1 MLTLKESDITLDCQA
16 NSKPQAVQLV
26 ATALNVK
33 GLVSPSYVEG
43 MLERESQSSTYLGNG
58 IAIPHGTTQTRD
70 LVKKTG
76 VSIHHFPKGIDWGNG
91 NIAYLVI
98 GIAAQSDEHLGILKQ
113 LTNVLSEDEVQ
124 EKLKGATKAIE
135 ILDILNG
142 KNSAK
147 PVLEKTSILMDFPA
161 SDMVQLTAVAAG
173 ILKNQEKCD
182 HNTIGD
188 LLSSEP
194 NHLGQGLW
202 IASSNKSVLNTGI
215 SLVSVTDSFTFQGK
229 EVKALIAVVAIDE
242 SHIPCLSALQGIIER
257 GEQSTLFSSSP
268 SQVLAMLSSKENDSE
283 TSIIASANE
292 LEAVFKIRNEHGL
305 HARPGAMLV
314 AEAKKFEST
323 IKVENLNS
331 EGKPANA
338 KSLMKVIAL
347 GVKRGNEL
355 KFTAS
360 GSDAQQALDA
370 IGVAIE
376 SGLGEG

>member
-1 MLTLKESDITLDCQA
+1 MLTLKESDITLGCQA
-16 NSKPQAVQLV
+16 GSKPQAIQLV
-26 ATALNVK
+26 ATTLNAKELVESNYVK
-33 GLVSPSYVEG
+33 G

-58 IAIPHGTTQTRD
+58 IAIPHGTTDTRK

-76 VSIHHFPKGIDWGNG
+76 VSIHHFPQGVDWGNG
-91 NIAYLVI
+91 NSVYLAI
-98 GIAAQSDEHLGILKQ
+98 GIAAQSDEHLSILKQ
-113 LTNVLSEDEVQ
+113 LTNVLSEDDVQ
-124 EKLKGATKAIE
+124 DKLKVATKAIE

-142 KNSAK
+142 KSSAK
-147 PVLEKTSILMDFPA
+147 PVLEETSILIDFPA
-161 SDMVQLTAVAAG
+161 TDMVQLTAVAAG
-173 ILKNQEKCD
+173 ILKNQEKCS
-182 HNTIGD
+182 HNTISD

-194 NHLGQGLW
+194 THLGQGLW
-202 IASSNKSVLNTGI
+202 MASSSKSVLNTGF
-215 SLVSVTDSFTFQGK
+215 SFVSVTDSFTFQGK

-242 SHIPCLSALQGIIER
+242 SHIPYLTALQNIIER
-257 GEQSTLFSSSP
+257 GEQSTLLSSSA
-268 SQVLAMLSSKENDSE
+268 SQVLGMLSSKEVDNNAPTVD
-283 TSIIASANE
+283 SANE

-331 EGKPANA
+331 DGKPANA

-360 GSDAQQALDA
+360 GIDAQQALDA

>member
-1 MLTLKESDITLDCQA
+1 MLTLKESDITLGCQA
-16 NSKPQAVQLV
+16 GSKPQAIQLV
-26 ATALNVK
+26 ATTLNAKELVESNYVK
-33 GLVSPSYVEG
+33 G

-58 IAIPHGTTQTRD
+58 IAIPHGTTDTRK

-76 VSIHHFPKGIDWGNG
+76 VSIHHFPQGVDWGNG
-91 NIAYLVI
+91 NIVYLAI
-98 GIAAQSDEHLGILKQ
+98 GIAAKSDEHLSILKQ
-113 LTNVLSEDEVQ
+113 LTNVLSEDDVQ
-124 EKLKGATKAIE
+124 DKLRVATKAIE

-142 KNSAK
+142 KSSAK
-147 PVLEKTSILMDFPA
+147 SVLEETSILIDFPA
-161 SDMVQLTAVAAG
+161 TDMVQLTAVTAG
-173 ILKNQEKCD
+173 ILKNQEKCS
-182 HNTIGD
+182 HNTISD

-194 NHLGQGLW
+194 AHLGQGLW
-202 IASSNKSVLNTGI
+202 MASSSKGVLNTGL
-215 SLVSVTDSFTFQGK
+215 SFVSVTDSFTFQDK

-242 SHIPCLSALQGIIER
+242 SHIPYLTALQNIIER
-257 GEQSTLFSSSP
+257 GEQSTLSSSSA
-268 SQVLAMLSSKENDSE
+268 SQVLGMLSSKEIDSKA
-283 TSIIASANE
+283 SAVDSANE
-292 LEAVFKIRNEHGL
+292 LEGVFKIRNEHGL

-323 IKVENLNS
+323 IKVENLNGD
-331 EGKPANA
+331 GKPANA

-360 GSDAQQALDA
+360 GPDAQQALDA